1 MAEKTPEEMANKA
14 VNKRVGEALADIE
27 IERRKL
33 NAKIKKLE
41 KRKTKILNGEIVPD
55 RKGKIEDDDD
65 DEDNDSSSIKVN
77 FLLDESG
84 SMGSCIDQ
92 TISGFNEYIKALKK
106 EKKKVKFTLT
116 TFSSGNVK
124 MVYNNININN
134 VKELGIENYYP
145 GGGTPLYDAIG
156 GTIEGSKKDGKTL
169 FVIMTDGE
177 ENASCEYDVNSIT
190 KLIKGKEKVG
200 WTFVYLGADQ
210 DAWQHSRNIGLTKL
224 NTMSFNSSQT
234 RGTYDKLIGATSMY
248 MCSNKKVSKNFF
260 GKK

>member
-1 MAEKTPEEMANKA
+1 MAEKTPEEMARKA
-14 VNKRVGEALADIE
+14 VNKRVGDALADIE

-41 KRKTKILNGEIVPD
+41 KREKKILSGEIVPD
-55 RKGKIEDDDD
+55 KKGKIEDDD

-77 FLLDESG
+77 FLLDESS

-92 TISGFNEYIKALKK
+92 TITGFNEYIKALKK
-106 EKKKVKFTLT
+106 EKKNVKFTLT
-116 TFSSGNVK
+116 TFGGHNVNMIYK
-124 MVYNNININN
+124 NKNIND
-134 VKELGIENYYP
+134 VKELSIENYHP
-145 GGGTPLYDAIG
+145 GGMTPLYDAIG
-156 GTIEGSKKDGKTL
+156 GTIDGSRKDGKTL

-177 ENASCEYDVNSIT
+177 ENASQEYGLDAIT

-210 DAWQHSRNIGLTKL
+210 NAWQHSRTLGLTKM
-224 NTMSFNSSQT
+224 NTMSFDSKET
-234 RGTYDKLIGATSMY
+234 RGAYDKLIGASSLY

>member
-1 MAEKTPEEMANKA
+1 MAEKTPKEMARKA
-14 VNKRVGEALADIE
+14 VNKRVGDALADIE

-41 KRKTKILNGEIVPD
+41 KREKKILSGEIVPD
-55 RKGKIEDDDD
+55 KKGKIEDDD

-106 EKKKVKFTLT
+106 EKKKVRFTLT
-116 TFSSGNVK
+116 TFSSSNVN
-124 MVYNNININN
+124 MVHNNVNIND
-134 VKELGIENYYP
+134 VKELNVENYHP

-169 FVIMTDGE
+169 FVIMTDGQ
-177 ENASCEYDVNSIT
+177 ENASREYTVDSIT

-210 DAWQHSRNIGLTKL
+210 DAWQYSRNIGLTKM
-224 NTMSFNSSQT
+224 NTMSFDSSQT

-260 GKK
+260 NRW

>member
-1 MAEKTPEEMANKA
+1 MAEKTPEELAIKA
-14 VNKRVGEALADIE
+14 VNKRVGNALADIE

-33 NAKIKKLE
+33 NAKLKKLD
-41 KRKTKILNGEIVPD
+41 KKQKKILSGEIVPD
-55 RKGKIEDDDD
+55 GKRKIEDDD

-84 SMGSCIDQ
+84 SMGSCINQ

-106 EKKKVKFTLT
+106 EKKNVKFTLT
-116 TFSSGNVK
+116 TFGGSRVN
-124 MVYNNININN
+124 MIYNNVGIDE
-134 VKELGIENYYP
+134 VKALNIENYHP

-177 ENASCEYDVNSIT
+177 ENASCEYDVESIS
-190 KLIKGKEKVG
+190 KLIKSKEKVG

-210 DAWQHSRNIGLTKL
+210 DAWQHSRNLGLTKL
-224 NTMSFNSSQT
+224 NTMSFDSSQT

-260 GKK
+260 K